1 MDGEIQ
7 CDRLPCHPAPQG
19 MNCTET
25 YLEGECCPT
34 FKCVGDK
41 LPGPGS
47 ASHVIDNAE
56 SGTTSETSTNTVT
69 KEPLEDTRGQVTDGV
84 TAVVPITGDDVTDE
98 AVTKLTTTD
107 DSNTSDGITVLD
119 GIVPETV
126 TETDLPTTEETS
138 NEERA
143 TPEPS
148 IDEISTSPSTDI
160 TGTDEEEVKKLLLAT
175 MLPMLQRFRI
185 PILRTYLLTLLLVM
199 K

>member
-1 MDGEIQ
+1 MLPYIQ
-7 CDRLPCHPAPQG
+7 VCWRQ
-19 MNCTET
+19 T
-25 YLEGECCPT
+25 
-34 FKCVGDK
+34 
-41 LPGPGS
+41 PGPGS

-160 TGTDEEEVKKLLLAT
+160 TGTDEEEVKKLLLVT